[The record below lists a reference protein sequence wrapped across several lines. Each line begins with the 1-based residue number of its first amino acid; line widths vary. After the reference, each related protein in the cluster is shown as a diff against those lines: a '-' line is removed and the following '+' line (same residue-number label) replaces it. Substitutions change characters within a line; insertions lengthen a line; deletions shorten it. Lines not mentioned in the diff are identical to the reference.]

1 MTYNSTLANIVPA
14 TSAFTVMVNN
24 IARTVSSVSISGT
37 KVSLTLASPVAYGN
51 VVTVAYTIPA
61 TSPLQ
66 TVSGSQP
73 ASITP
78 QSVTNN
84 VAAAVVIPVYVGSAI
99 ANATPSILEMTYNS
113 TLANIV
119 PASSAFTVMVNS
131 LARTVNS
138 VSISGTRVSL
148 TLASPI
154 VNGNVVTVSYTRPVS
169 NPLQTAIRWTSCDY

>member
-1 MTYNSTLANIVPA
+1 MLS
-14 TSAFTVMVNN
+14 
-24 IARTVSSVSISGT
+24 
-37 KVSLTLASPVAYGN
+37 
-51 VVTVAYTIPA
+51 
-61 TSPLQ
+61 
-66 TVSGSQP
+66 
-73 ASITP
+73 
-78 QSVTNN
+78 
-84 VAAAVVIPVYVGSAI
+84 SAI

-169 NPLQTAIRWTSCDY
+169 NPLQTATGGQAVTISAQSVINNCALSTNHAPIISITSPVNYSSFKAPATITITTNASDNDGTISKVEFFKGSIKLGVITTPPYSFGWKNVPEVHIRSPQKPLTI